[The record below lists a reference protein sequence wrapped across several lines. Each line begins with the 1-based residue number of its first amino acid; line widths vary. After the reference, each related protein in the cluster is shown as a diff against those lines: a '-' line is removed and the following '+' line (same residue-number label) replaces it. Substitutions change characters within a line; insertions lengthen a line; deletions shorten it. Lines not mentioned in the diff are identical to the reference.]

1 MLPRL
6 IASNPLNLVGA
17 FTRRQAAAAR
27 TATMRSKA
35 LALADAAG
43 ADPCKSGKTGR
54 IIDSALKFA
63 RAILDKAIS
72 IR

>member
-6 IASNPLNLVGA
+6 IAPNPLSSGGA
-17 FTRRQAAAAR
+17 LTRRQAATAR

-35 LALADAAG
+35 LALADA
-43 ADPCKSGKTGR
+43 DPCKSAKTGR

-63 RAILDKAIS
+63 WVVLDKAI
-72 IR
+72 